1 MIQDAFE
8 LSKDVCM
15 KTSRNLALVR
25 VFFLYLIIAKIC
37 LLLCTSGRMEKPES
51 GNGKGT
57 SIKNIVAIFSVK

>member
-15 KTSRNLALVR
+15 KTSRNLALLR

-37 LLLCTSGRMEKPES
+37 LLLCTRGRMEKPES
-51 GNGKGT
+51 GNGK
-57 SIKNIVAIFSVK
+57 VVQ